1 VTAQPIVDFE
11 IVSPV
16 IAVVTLLGEHD
27 ISTTESSVAAKM
39 ALASDYPYVLV
50 DLTLCTFVDSLT
62 VGAILNG
69 VSSARALGGQLEL
82 VTGPASPRRR
92 LHWMGVDKL
101 IVMHD
106 SRADGIDSLARRER
120 APEALQ
126 ASFSELTPLSL

>member
-1 VTAQPIVDFE
+1 MTAQPTVEFE

-27 ISTTESSVAAKM
+27 ISTESSVAATM

-50 DLTLCTFVDSLT
+50 DLTPCTFVDSLT
-62 VGAILNG
+62 VGAILKG

-82 VTGPASPRRR
+82 ITGLASPRRR

-101 IVMHD
+101 IVTHD
-106 SRADGIDSLARRER
+106 SRADGIDSLARQRAREG
-120 APEALQ
+120 LQ
-126 ASFSELTPLSL
+126 ASLSELTPLR